1 MGDTPETPAPETPTP
16 GTVVA
21 AKDLERDSFVE
32 TFHVREKGR
41 RYEVAANAIANRA
54 LMQMNV
60 AKLRVLTERAMKPYL
75 EDEKLV
81 PSPKDLKTLVEAVQT
96 VDAMSNDAYSDA
108 KKGGALANSLER
120 LVYAATRGAAAGA
133 GDSAKPGSNSPEAR
147 MKRLNS
153 IGKKKAPEET
163 VVELD
168 E

>member
-1 MGDTPETPAPETPTP
+1 MGDTPETPAT

-60 AKLRVLTERAMKPYL
+60 AKLRVLIERTMKPYL
-75 EDEKLV
+75 ESDLA
-81 PSPKDLKTLVEAVQT
+81 PDPKSLKIIVEAVQV
-96 VDAMSNDAYSDA
+96 VDSMANDAYSDA

-153 IGKKKAPEET
+153 IGKKKAPEQEPI
-163 VVELD
+163 D
-168 E
+168 ID